1 MRAAARTIDP
11 MKDRHHSTPM
21 PIFPGSLVLAALTVA
36 LHADYPIVSH
46 RYLADPTPLVTKD
59 RVYIYCSNDDESPLE
74 GSYNIPNV
82 ICVSSA
88 DMKNWT
94 DHGCVFRAEDA
105 TTWAKKSWAPAA
117 IGRDGKFY
125 LYFGNGGANIG
136 VAVADKPTGPFKDAL
151 GKPLIEHGTPG
162 VQPAKDMWLFDPG
175 VYIDGDGQAYI
186 YFGGNGDD
194 NVRVARLKRDMIT
207 LDGEVIRMTAPNFF
221 EAAWVFKRDDT
232 YYFTYSTTPK
242 AQMRIDYM
250 TAKHPVEGF
259 EHRGIVSSQPPLN
272 DHNNNHS
279 AQFKFKDRW
288 YHVYHNRIVAREA
301 GIPTGFRRN
310 LGIEEFQFE
319 EDGSIRQ
326 VEFTTSGVEQTA
338 AADPYS
344 RFEAETFSAQMG
356 VKSEPC
362 GDGGMCLRELRDDAW
377 VRVSGLDFAERAPKK
392 FNARIAGGG
401 AGCRIEVRLD
411 APDGELVA
419 TCEVPAAGQGGEW
432 RNVSAPVTGIAGK
445 SDLYFVFRGG
455 ASESFKFDCW
465 KFE

>member
-1 MRAAARTIDP
+1 MKLPQPENTKP
-11 MKDRHHSTPM
+11 MKHPA
-21 PIFPGSLVLAALTVA
+21 SLILPATLWSALATGLM
-36 LHADYPIVSH
+36 ADYPIASQ

-105 TTWAKKSWAPAA
+105 TTWAKKTWAPAA
-117 IGRDGKFY
+117 IERDGKFF

-136 VAVADKPTGPFKDAL
+136 VAVADKPTGPFKDPL
-151 GKPLIEHGTPG
+151 GKPLITHGTPG

-175 VYIDGDGQAYI
+175 VFIDDDGQAYI

-194 NVRVARLKRDMIT
+194 NVRVAKLNRDMIS
-207 LDGEVIRMTAPNFF
+207 LDGDVIKMNAPHFF
-221 EAAWVFKRDDT
+221 EAAWVFKHRGT
-232 YYFTYSTTPK
+232 YYFSYSTTPR

-250 TAKHPVEGF
+250 TGKHPIEGF
-259 EHRGIVSSQPPLN
+259 QYKGIVSSQPPLN

-279 AQFKFKDRW
+279 AQFAFKDRW

-310 LGIEEFQFE
+310 LGLEEMHFE

-326 VEFTTSGVEQTA
+326 VEFTPDGVKQIA
-338 AADPYS
+338 AINPYTKV
-344 RFEAETFSAQMG
+344 EAETFRAQKG
-356 VKSEPC
+356 VKTEPC
-362 GDGGMCLRELRDDAW
+362 GEGGMCLKDLRDGSW
-377 VRVSGLDFAERAPKK
+377 VHITGVDFADKTPKK
-392 FNARIAGGG
+392 FNARVSGG
-401 AGCRIEVRLD
+401 AASCQIEVR
-411 APDGELVA
+411 AGSPDGTLLA
-419 TCEVPAAGQGGEW
+419 RCDVPAAADPSEW
-432 RNVSAPVTGIAGK
+432 RNLSAAVS
-445 SDLYFVFRGG
+445 G
-455 ASESFKFDCW
+455 ASGKTELFLVFKGGEDESFRMDCW
-465 KFE
+465 KFD